1 MIHYHLIC
9 YDIHVMFQATC
20 LFLGFLQYIES
31 TPVAEVLATEGS
43 IQNFFRKH
51 HPSETGPFGIAPD
64 VMETYTSS
72 CGKFSQ
78 LVLIMWTCICILI
91 RYCVSVMLSVLS
103 KYIECLNRKLLTST
117 FVIV

>member
-1 MIHYHLIC
+1 MFCVQLWFRSIEYIMDMIFMSCFKSPVY
-9 YDIHVMFQATC
+9 FS
-20 LFLGFLQYIES
+20 GFLQYIES

-72 CGKFSQ
+72 CG
-78 LVLIMWTCICILI
+78 
-91 RYCVSVMLSVLS
+91 R
-103 KYIECLNRKLLTST
+103 LN
-117 FVIV
+117 

>member
-1 MIHYHLIC
+1 MLHVLRHLFVC
-9 YDIHVMFQATC
+9 
-20 LFLGFLQYIES
+20 LGFLQYIES

-72 CGKFSQ
+72 CGRLLQLLLEREFTCFYFSRLKKFS
-78 LVLIMWTCICILI
+78 
-91 RYCVSVMLSVLS
+91 
-103 KYIECLNRKLLTST
+103 
-117 FVIV
+117 